1 MNKINKIVAVKTIY
15 IYLFCAVFIVINM
28 LSVGNSIASKHK
40 NLEHKKSSLKN
51 VKKKPLKTKNNIK
64 NPAVNSKIEQSKQDI
79 KSPSIEFPGPIDKKI
94 KNIEYLMQ
102 NSYFLLMDYQGKE
115 TLISKNEN
123 ERMAPSSMTKIM
135 TAFVLFD
142 NLKKGKIKLEN
153 QCVIGTDAWRKRGSS
168 MFLNYGD
175 IVLIEDLLKGLLVVS
190 GNDAAIAIAEAVGGG
205 YDNFITLMNEK
216 AKEIGLT
223 NSHFTNPHGLNEP
236 EHYMTLK
243 DLAILMAR
251 IYQDFPEYVH
261 YLALEDFTYRNI
273 TQKNRN
279 PLIKESYEGLI
290 GGKTG
295 HTNDGGYGIV
305 GAVKRNNRIL
315 VGVVNKASNPQIRT
329 KLINAIFDYGF
340 EDYKKLELFSKNKE
354 ISNLKIWLGKYDNV
368 GAVSKED
375 IAINVPMDIDLKD
388 ILVKIEYSGPI
399 YAPVQKGERIANL
412 VIEVKNYKKFE
423 YPLFASSTVNK
434 VHYIRK
440 ITQIL
445 KYKIKK

>member
-1 MNKINKIVAVKTIY
+1 MNKINKIAEVKTIH

-28 LSVGNSIASKHK
+28 FSIANSIASKHK

-64 NPAVNSKIEQSKQDI
+64 NPAVNSKIEQSKQN
-79 KSPSIEFPGPIDKKI
+79 IEFPREINKKI

-102 NSYFLLMDYQGKE
+102 NSYFLLMDYQDKE
-115 TLISKNEN
+115 ILISKNEN

-175 IVLIEDLLKGLLVVS
+175 IVSIEDLLKGLLVVS

-205 YDNFITLMNEK
+205 YDNFIKLMNEK

-223 NSHFTNPHGLNEP
+223 NSHFTNSHGLNEP
-236 EHYMTLK
+236 EHYMALK

-295 HTNDGGYGIV
+295 YTNDGGYGIV

-340 EDYKKLELFSKNKE
+340 EDYKKLELFNKDKE

-368 GAVSKED
+368 GAISKED

-388 ILVKIEYSGPI
+388 ILVKIEYNGPI

-423 YPLFASSTVNK
+423 YPLFANSTVNK

-440 ITQIL
+440 IIQIL
-445 KYKIKK
+445 KGISKNSPPAP

>member
-1 MNKINKIVAVKTIY
+1 MSKINKTVKTIN
-15 IYLFCAVFIVINM
+15 IYLRIFCIAFVVISM
-28 LSVGNSIASKHK
+28 LSISNAVASRHK
-40 NLEHKKSSLKN
+40 VLENKKNNLRNGKKKTTKTKRSTKSSP
-51 VKKKPLKTKNNIK
+51 V
-64 NPAVNSKIEQSKQDI
+64 SKRTEKFKQN
-79 KSPSIEFPGPIDKKI
+79 IEFPINRKI
-94 KNIEYLMQ
+94 NNIELLMQ
-102 NSYFLLMDYQGKE
+102 NSYFLLMDYHSKQII
-115 TLISKNEN
+115 ISKNEN
-123 ERMAPSSMTKIM
+123 EIIAPSSMTKIM

-142 NLKKGKIKLEN
+142 NLKNGKVKLEN

-175 IVLIEDLLKGLLVVS
+175 IVSIEDLLKGLLVVS

-205 YDNFITLMNEK
+205 YDNFIKLMNEK

-251 IYQDFPEYVH
+251 IYQDFPEYVN
-261 YLALEDFTYRNI
+261 YLALQDFTYRNI

-279 PLIKESYEGLI
+279 PLIRESYEGLI

-315 VGVVNKASNPQIRT
+315 VGVVNKAENPQIRA

-340 EDYKKLELFSKNKE
+340 EDYKKLELFSKDEE
-354 ISNLKIWLGKYDNV
+354 IARLKIWLGKLDGV
-368 GAVSKED
+368 GVVAKED
-375 IAINVPMDIDLKD
+375 ISINIPADIDSKD
-388 ILVKIEYSGPI
+388 VVVTIEYKGPI
-399 YAPVQKGERIANL
+399 YAPVQKGERVADLIIA
-412 VIEVKNYKKFE
+412 VKNYKKFS
-423 YPLFASSTVNK
+423 YPLFASSNINK
-434 VHYIRK
+434 VHYLRK
-440 ITQIL
+440 IIQIL
-445 KYKIKK
+445 EYKIKK

>member
-1 MNKINKIVAVKTIY
+1 MNRINKIVKEKTIY
-15 IYLFCAVFIVINM
+15 IYLFYIVFAAINM
-28 LSVGNSIASKHK
+28 LSIDNSIASKHK
-40 NLEHKKSSLKN
+40 NSEHKKSNLKGSKN
-51 VKKKPLKTKNNIK
+51 KTPKTKNNIK
-64 NPAVNSKIEQSKQDI
+64 NPAINSKLNQYQQNKELAR
-79 KSPSIEFPGPIDKKI
+79 PIDRKI
-94 KNIEYLMQ
+94 KNIEYLTQ
-102 NSYFLLMDYQGKE
+102 NSYFLLMDYPSKE
-115 TLISKNEN
+115 VLISRNEN
-123 ERMAPSSMTKIM
+123 EIIAPSSMTKIM
-135 TAFVLFD
+135 TAFILFD
-142 NLKKGKIKLEN
+142 NLKKEKIKLEN

-175 IVLIEDLLKGLLVVS
+175 IVSIEDLLKGLLVVS

-205 YDNFITLMNEK
+205 YDNFIKLMNEK
-216 AKEIGLT
+216 AQEIGLT

-236 EHYMTLK
+236 QHYMTLK

-315 VGVVNKASNPQIRT
+315 VGVVNKASNPQIRA

-340 EDYKKLELFSKNKE
+340 EDYKKLELFNKNEE
-354 ISNLKIWLGKYDNV
+354 ISNLKIWLGKQDNV
-368 GAVSKED
+368 GVVSKKD
-375 IAINVPMDIDLKD
+375 ISINIPSNIDLKD
-388 ILVKIEYSGPI
+388 VLVKIEYKGPI
-399 YAPVQKGERIANL
+399 YAPVQKGEQVANL
-412 VIEVKNYKKFE
+412 IIEVKNYKKFE
-423 YPLFASSTVNK
+423 YPLFASSAINK

-440 ITQIL
+440 IIQIL
-445 KYKIKK
+445 KYKIKI